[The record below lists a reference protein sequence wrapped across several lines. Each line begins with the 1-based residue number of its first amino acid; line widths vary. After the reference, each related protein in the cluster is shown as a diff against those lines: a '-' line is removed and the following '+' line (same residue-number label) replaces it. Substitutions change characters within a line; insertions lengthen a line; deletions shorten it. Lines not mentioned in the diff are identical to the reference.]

1 MGAKDGMKT
10 QRERIVDYI
19 NVHGSIT
26 TAEAFNR
33 LGISRFSARL
43 FELKDEG
50 YAFDEEWVTEKNR
63 YGEAVSFKRFKFK
76 EQKDA

>member
-1 MGAKDGMKT
+1 MKT

-19 NVHGSIT
+19 NIHGSIT
-26 TAEAFNR
+26 TAEAFDR
-33 LGISRFSARL
+33 LGISRLSARL

-63 YGEAVSFKRFKFK
+63 YGEAVSFKRFSFK
-76 EQKDA
+76 KDEVRDA

>member
-1 MGAKDGMKT
+1 MKS

-19 NVHGSIT
+19 NIHGSIT
-26 TAEAFNR
+26 AAEAFDR
-33 LGISRFSARL
+33 LGISRLSARL

-63 YGEAVSFKRFKFK
+63 YGEAVSFKRFRLKGAN
-76 EQKDA
+76 E